1 MKPARVSEAD
11 WARGRSIMARSI
23 RGGVVS
29 TNETQLLQRLLA
41 ADEARYSREH
51 DEERAAATREL
62 NPLAGRK

>member
-1 MKPARVSEAD
+1 MKPAKVSEAD

-29 TNETQLLQRLLA
+29 FDETQLLLRLLA
-41 ADEARYSREH
+41 TDEARYSREH
-51 DEERAAATREL
+51 DEERESAVREM